1 MRWRLP
7 FLGEF
12 LFLLVALVSAM
23 TAALVVI
30 SGINPLENTAMLVVG
45 ATSVVV
51 LGGHHV
57 WYARHRDE
65 IEHDPGRLSAR
76 ERRGY

>member
-12 LFLLVALVSAM
+12 LFFLVVLVGAM

-30 SGINPLENTAMLVVG
+30 SGINPLENAAMLVVG
-45 ATSVVV
+45 AITAYAVAA
-51 LGGHHV
+51 GAGFR
-57 WYARHRDE
+57 WY
-65 IEHDPGRLSAR
+65 
-76 ERRGY
+76 